1 MTITTKPI
9 RIEDAIEAVAE
20 ILEDRGIDWGAV
32 TAETNLRDVGLDSLE
47 LAELFMILEERAGTR
62 LDPESGA
69 DVVVVAD
76 LTGLEALAV
85 IDV

>member
-1 MTITTKPI
+1 MPITTTPI

-20 ILEDRGIDWGAV
+20 ILAERGIDWGEV
-32 TAETNLRDVGLDSLE
+32 TAETNLRDVGLDSVE

-62 LDPESGA
+62 LDPESA
-69 DVVVVAD
+69 IDVVVVED
-76 LTGLEALAV
+76 LTRLEALAV